1 MRSKLIGAALLA
13 LTLIGGAFTSCSK
26 PQTAWITDFEAAK
39 TETKKQRKDLLIVFT
54 GSDWNDESKALIA
67 DVFTAD
73 FFKKAAKDYVLCNI
87 DVVQDEK
94 VMPKDTID
102 ANYKLATKYNVQAM
116 PTFVLLTP
124 EGDLYANAAL
134 TEEAKTLDGLM
145 TYLGGYKDARKKLV
159 DLKNKVK
166 SSSGANKAKAI
177 DAFLEVIDSSQRES
191 YGEMIRQ
198 VPSLDKDNKAGLR
211 GKYQLQVAYLDAIA
225 LYQKGSMTEAGDC
238 FIKLAEEATLDPGQS
253 QEAWY
258 MGAYMYALS
267 GTADNAKVVGWLEKA
282 VAADPKNPGATQ
294 IQATIDQLKA
304 TPASTP
310 AAKGAAKK

>member
-1 MRSKLIGAALLA
+1 
-13 LTLIGGAFTSCSK
+13 
-26 PQTAWITDFEAAK
+26 
-39 TETKKQRKDLLIVFT
+39 
-54 GSDWNDESKALIA
+54 
-67 DVFTAD
+67 
-73 FFKKAAKDYVLCNI
+73 
-87 DVVQDEK
+87 
-94 VMPKDTID
+94 
-102 ANYKLATKYNVQAM
+102 
-116 PTFVLLTP
+116 
-124 EGDLYANAAL
+124 
-134 TEEAKTLDGLM
+134 
-145 TYLGGYKDARKKLV
+145 
-159 DLKNKVK
+159 
-166 SSSGANKAKAI
+166 
-177 DAFLEVIDSSQRES
+177 
-191 YGEMIRQ
+191 MIRQ